1 MDNIFIPKDH
11 QVYNDLKESDYLQI
25 FNVDES
31 NLKSILRGGALTDIQ
46 LYKKIILI
54 YSEGVNYLAPVFGQF

>member
-1 MDNIFIPKDH
+1 MDNIFLPKDH

-54 YSEGVNYLAPVFGQF
+54 YSEGVIYLAPVFGQF

>member
-54 YSEGVNYLAPVFGQF
+54 YSEGVIYLAPVFGQF

>member
-1 MDNIFIPKDH
+1 MDNIFLPKGH

-46 LYKKIILI
+46 LYKKRL
-54 YSEGVNYLAPVFGQF
+54 F

>member
-1 MDNIFIPKDH
+1 MDNIFVPKDH

-31 NLKSILRGGALTDIQ
+31 I
-46 LYKKIILI
+46 
-54 YSEGVNYLAPVFGQF
+54 